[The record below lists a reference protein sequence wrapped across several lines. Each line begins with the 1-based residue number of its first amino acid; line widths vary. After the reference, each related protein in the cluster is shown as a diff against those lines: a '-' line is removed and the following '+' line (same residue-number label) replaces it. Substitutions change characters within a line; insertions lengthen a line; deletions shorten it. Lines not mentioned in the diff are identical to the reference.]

1 MYGWRARI
9 GYIVPSS
16 GTVMEAEWRRV
27 TPEGVHLVGSRVL
40 IDDVSV
46 EGVRSASRQLDR
58 AAREVASAGVHAVVQ
73 VGTPL
78 GFVAG
83 PRSARALAERL
94 QRITGVPTITMI
106 EACVEALRHLHLS
119 RVVVATP
126 YIDELN
132 VLLRG
137 FLEASGFDVLAVQ
150 GLGIRSNVQINAL
163 DRGTVYRAAR
173 DVFTSAS
180 SADGVFISSG
190 GWPTFD
196 VLRALETDLA
206 VPVVSSNSA
215 ALWKALRLAGVNEAI
230 PGLGTLLAHDANTGP
245 GGNSSG
251 GEGNG
256 T

>member
-46 EGVRSASRQLDR
+46 EGLRSASRQLDR
-58 AAREVASAGVHAVVQ
+58 AAREVASAGVDAIVQ
-73 VGTPL
+73 VGTPV

-83 PRSARALAERL
+83 PRSARALADRL

-106 EACVEALRHLHLS
+106 QACVEALHHLHLA
-119 RVVVATP
+119 RIAVATP

-137 FLEASGFDVLAVQ
+137 FLEASGFEVLSIK
-150 GLGIRSNVQINAL
+150 GLGIRSNSQINAV
-163 DRGTVYRAAR
+163 DPGTVYRAAR
-173 DVFTSAS
+173 DVFTSTS
-180 SADGVFISSG
+180 GADGVFISSG

-215 ALWKALRLAGVNEAI
+215 ALWRALQLAGVNEAI
-230 PGLGTLLAHDANTGP
+230 PGLGTLLAHPTNRPT
-245 GGNSSG
+245 GNSSG